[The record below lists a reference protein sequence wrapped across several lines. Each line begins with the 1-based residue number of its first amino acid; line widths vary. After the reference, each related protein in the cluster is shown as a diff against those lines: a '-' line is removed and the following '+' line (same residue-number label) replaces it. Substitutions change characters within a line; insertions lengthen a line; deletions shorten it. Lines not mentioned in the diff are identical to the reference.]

1 MNGSII
7 RIGLLAILAIAAVV
21 FYAMTFVV
29 QQTQS
34 ALVLRFG
41 AVRSVVTEPGLYFK
55 LPAPFEQVTLLDNR
69 ILDLDLPA
77 QEIIASDQKR
87 LVVDAFTRYRISDP
101 LRFYQA
107 VNNIPR
113 ANSQLASI
121 VNGNVRSVLAEASFT
136 AMVRTDRSRLM
147 NRIRDDVNREAARFG
162 MTVVDVRL
170 RRVDLPA
177 ANSQAVFQR
186 MQTERQREAAEARA
200 LGGQQAQEI
209 RARAERESTVIVAEA
224 QRMGGVAAYIDAE
237 HALDPTYAAR
247 IGVDIDEILISQPDT
262 GEQAL
267 EIADM
272 LIRSGAIDVIVVD
285 SVAALVPRAELEGE
299 MGDATVGLQARLM
312 SQAMRKLAGSLNK
325 SNTTCIFINQLREK
339 VGVMFGNPETTSGG
353 RALKF
358 YASVRIDVRRVDSIK
373 QGSEIV
379 GNRVRAKVVKN
390 KVAPPFQQAEFDIM
404 YGQGISKEGSLLD
417 LGVEEGVVAKS
428 GAWYTYGDERLGQ
441 GREAA
446 KDFLREH
453 TEIRDRIEHEL
464 RDKLGLP
471 DPARRDTQEE

>member
-1 MNGSII
+1 MNGAII
-7 RIGLLAILAIAAVV
+7 RIGLLVVLGIAAVV

-41 AVRSVVTEPGLYFK
+41 AVRSVVTAPGLYLK
-55 LPAPFEQVTLLDNR
+55 WPAPFEQVTLLDNR

-136 AMVRTDRSRLM
+136 AMVRSDRARLM

-177 ANSQAVFQR
+177 ANSAAVFQR

-200 LGGQQAQEI
+200 LGAQQAQEI
-209 RARAERESTVIVAEA
+209 RARADRDSTVIVAEA
-224 QRMGGVAAYIDAE
+224 QR
-237 HALDPTYAAR
+237 R
-247 IGVDIDEILISQPDT
+247 SDEIRGQ
-262 GEQAL
+262 G
-267 EIADM
+267 
-272 LIRSGAIDVIVVD
+272 
-285 SVAALVPRAELEGE
+285 EGE
-299 MGDATVGLQARLM
+299 R
-312 SQAMRKLAGSLNK
+312 
-325 SNTTCIFINQLREK
+325 
-339 VGVMFGNPETTSGG
+339 
-353 RALKF
+353 
-358 YASVRIDVRRVDSIK
+358 
-373 QGSEIV
+373 
-379 GNRVRAKVVKN
+379 NRVFAEAFGQDEEFFTFYRSMQAYEASLKAGDTKMVLSPDSPFFRFFN
-390 KVAPPFQQAEFDIM
+390 GPNAPR
-404 YGQGISKEGSLLD
+404 S
-417 LGVEEGVVAKS
+417 
-428 GAWYTYGDERLGQ
+428 
-441 GREAA
+441 EAA
-446 KDFLREH
+446 
-453 TEIRDRIEHEL
+453 
-464 RDKLGLP
+464 P
-471 DPARRDTQEE
+471 SAVPAPARP